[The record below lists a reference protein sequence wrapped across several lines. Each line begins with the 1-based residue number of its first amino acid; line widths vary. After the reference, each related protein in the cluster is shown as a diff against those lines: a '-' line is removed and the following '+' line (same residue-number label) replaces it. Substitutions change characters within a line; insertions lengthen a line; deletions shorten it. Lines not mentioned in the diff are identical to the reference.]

1 MHSMHSWKNYIYQI
15 LEDINA
21 WRKIFV
27 IVVMKFKQGRNS
39 GLQDFKRLQTASE
52 TSHQRLTIS
61 GPITDTDA
69 EDYIYRFLVDRS

>member
-1 MHSMHSWKNYIYQI
+1 LEELYLPD

-39 GLQDFKRLQTASE
+39 GLQDFERLQTASRDI
-52 TSHQRLTIS
+52 TSASDHIR
-61 GPITDTDA
+61 PDN
-69 EDYIYRFLVDRS
+69 RHRR